1 MSGSV
6 VGEANDNKWGMGN
19 DLKMTEEGG
28 QKEKYRNSYCMP
40 KPDTAKLPS
49 VINRTPSRSKLNNE
63 VAYTVLSSDM
73 MPTSGGTFGSQT
85 FN

>member
-1 MSGSV
+1 
-6 VGEANDNKWGMGN
+6 
-19 DLKMTEEGG
+19 
-28 QKEKYRNSYCMP
+28 MP